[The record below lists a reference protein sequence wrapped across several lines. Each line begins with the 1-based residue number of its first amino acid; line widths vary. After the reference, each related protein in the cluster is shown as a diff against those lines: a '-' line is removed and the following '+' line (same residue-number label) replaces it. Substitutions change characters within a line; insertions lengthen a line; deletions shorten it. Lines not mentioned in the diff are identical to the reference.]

1 MSGTRVLSSPLQLQG
16 VLGTSDSGK
25 SCRAYSSL
33 NKQGCQTC
41 PDTRNNF
48 DACRWRTRVVSE
60 VEYWWKRAYDHC
72 KLTWNSFKTHQN
84 NILHSLTSKKEAVFR
99 RPQLEDA
106 GAVGYGL
113 VEEGW
118 WSLIAFTTEAQN
130 ASEWSLW
137 LLDIPWGQ
145 KYTNAMCRLRKL
157 LYRLHLYKA
166 RVLGV
171 CWHQE

>member
-1 MSGTRVLSSPLQLQG
+1 MLFHKFERVRKWKSTEINWSSPFFYQYSIFKAISILHLYASKLSCPEPVFYHRPCNYRG

-60 VEYWWKRAYDHC
+60 VEYWWKRAYDQC

-84 NILHSLTSKKEAVFR
+84 NILHSLTSKKEAV
-99 RPQLEDA
+99 
-106 GAVGYGL
+106 
-113 VEEGW
+113 
-118 WSLIAFTTEAQN
+118 
-130 ASEWSLW
+130 AS
-137 LLDIPWGQ
+137 P
-145 KYTNAMCRLRKL
+145 M
-157 LYRLHLYKA
+157 
-166 RVLGV
+166 
-171 CWHQE
+171 